1 MRKPTQE
8 SEQKGNNEEM
18 TTEII
23 ELTCQE
29 VESLTRAFE
38 MISEL
43 CEQLQNDVV
52 NEYLLDIPEQ
62 DIN

>member
-1 MRKPTQE
+1 MRKPNQE
-8 SEQKGNNEEM
+8 AAQPNNEDL

-29 VESLTRAFE
+29 VDSLTRAFD

-43 CEQLQNDVV
+43 CDQLQHDVLTECMADV
-52 NEYLLDIPEQ
+52 PERE
-62 DIN
+62 IN

>member
-1 MRKPTQE
+1 MRKQAQPV
-8 SEQKGNNEEM
+8 EQTNNEDM

-29 VESLTRAFE
+29 VDSLTRAFE

-43 CEQLQNDVV
+43 CHRLHHDVLSESLADV
-52 NEYLLDIPEQ
+52 PERE
-62 DIN
+62 IN

>member
-1 MRKPTQE
+1 MRKPNQE
-8 SEQKGNNEEM
+8 AEQTSNEDL

-29 VESLTRAFE
+29 VDSLTRAFE

-43 CEQLQNDVV
+43 CDQLQHDVLTESLAEV
-52 NEYLLDIPEQ
+52 PERE
-62 DIN
+62 IN

>member
-1 MRKPTQE
+1 MKKPAYE
-8 SEQKGNNEEM
+8 AEKISNADL

-29 VESLTRAFE
+29 VDSLTRAFE

-43 CEQLQNDVV
+43 CDRLQYDLITESLAN
-52 NEYLLDIPEQ
+52 IPEREV
-62 DIN
+62 N